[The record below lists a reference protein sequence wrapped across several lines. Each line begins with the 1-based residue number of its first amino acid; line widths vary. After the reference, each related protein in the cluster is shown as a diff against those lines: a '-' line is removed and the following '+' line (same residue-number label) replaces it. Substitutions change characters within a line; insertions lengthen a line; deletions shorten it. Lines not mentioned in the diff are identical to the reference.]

1 MLQPLVLGAVQGLT
15 EFIPISS
22 SAHLILVPFLL
33 RWSVPDLAFDVAV
46 HLGTLLAVLV
56 YFSGDLARLLS
67 GGIRTISGRGDEKD
81 RASARMLVLLL
92 VGSIPA
98 GIAGI
103 LVEGLFED
111 LFTTS
116 ADVDRIGAPLTA
128 IGLVGTAVLLSSAEL
143 VYRRR
148 APTARGLEQLGIVDA
163 LVIGLFQAV
172 AIEPGISRSG
182 ATISAGV
189 FRGLSREAAARFSFL
204 LSIPAILGAAL
215 VALPDLPPDAPV
227 GRLVGAA
234 VVSAIV
240 GFAAIAFLMRYLRT
254 RTMWPFAA
262 YCVALSAVALGFWLA
277 LP

>member
-1 MLQPLVLGAVQGLT
+1 MLQPLFLGAVQGLT
-15 EFIPISS
+15 EFVPISS

-33 RWSVPDLAFDVAV
+33 RWPVPDLSFDVAV

-56 YFSGDLARLLS
+56 YFAGDLSRLLTS
-67 GGIRTISGRGDEKD
+67 AVRTITGRGSEHD
-81 RASARMLVLLL
+81 RGTARVLMLLL

-98 GIAGI
+98 GIAGV

-116 ADVDRIGAPLTA
+116 ADVDRIGAPITA

-148 APTARGLEQLGIVDA
+148 AATARGLEQLGIVDA
-163 LVIGLFQAV
+163 LVIGLSQAM
-172 AIEPGISRSG
+172 AIVPGISRSG
-182 ATISAGV
+182 ATIGAGV
-189 FRGLSREAAARFSFL
+189 FRGLSRETAARFSFL

-227 GRLVGAA
+227 ERLVGSAVAAA
-234 VVSAIV
+234 VV
-240 GFAAIAFLMRYLRT
+240 GFASIAFLMRYLRT

-262 YCVALSAVALGFWLA
+262 YCVALGAVAVGFWLA